1 MMRLVVFCGLFFIG
15 LVNVFCQE
23 QVMFPKHLQHTRI
36 AQLKEHDS
44 LIYYQCYV
52 SEAQQETTTPNGT
65 KITSKKKITVTEK
78 MVVVY
83 DNGAYRLKHY
93 LSSFTDY
100 PNKKFAYLT
109 LKESTTWEFELRKDT
124 TLSSTAILLI
134 AAFETKTHPITH
146 YELKI
151 NKSNLNEV
159 IVVTKKE
166 EEQLIVE
173 GDYKLN
179 SILSFN

>member
-1 MMRLVVFCGLFFIG
+1 MMRLVLFCLLLIR
-15 LVNVFCQE
+15 LSDAFCQE
-23 QVMFPKHLQHTRI
+23 KGVFPKHLQHTRI
-36 AQLKEHDS
+36 AQLKERDS

-52 SEAQQETTTPNGT
+52 SEAEQETTISNGT
-65 KITSKKKITVTEK
+65 KIKSKKKITVTEK

-93 LSSFTDY
+93 VSSFTDY

-109 LKESTTWEFELRKDT
+109 LKESNTWEFELRKDT
-124 TLSSTAILLI
+124 LLSSTAVLLI

-151 NKSNLNEV
+151 NKSNVNEV
-159 IVVTKKE
+159 IIVTKKD

-173 GDYKLN
+173 GDYKLSN
-179 SILSFN
+179 CF